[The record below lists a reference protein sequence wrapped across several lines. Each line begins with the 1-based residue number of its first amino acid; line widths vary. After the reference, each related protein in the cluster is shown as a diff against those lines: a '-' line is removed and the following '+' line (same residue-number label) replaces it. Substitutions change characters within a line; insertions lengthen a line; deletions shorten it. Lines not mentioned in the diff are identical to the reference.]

1 MTVYADS
8 GAVEQME
15 LSGFDLIL
23 LDVMMPGTD
32 GFTLCEKLRCRVD
45 CPILFLTA
53 RSEESSLVV
62 GLEKG
67 ADDYICKPFGA
78 AELRA
83 RVIFEPACRSPEAVR
98 GLEDFSHIWLIWQ
111 FSQALREGWSPTV
124 RPPRL
129 GGNRRLGVFA
139 SRSPFRPN
147 ALGLSCVRLE
157 GVELDKALGPVLHV
171 SGADLMDGTPIY
183 DIKPYVPYADC
194 RPEARE
200 GFATPPEGRLRVE
213 IPPEVEGRI
222 PPEQRE
228 ALRGVLSWDPRPHYQ
243 NDPQR
248 VYGMSFAGMEVKF
261 TVAGEILTVMAAEE
275 RGDG

>member
-1 MTVYADS
+1 MSDQHTIRAVARIRSDFPTKFGIPRQS
-8 GAVEQME
+8 G
-15 LSGFDLIL
+15 
-23 LDVMMPGTD
+23 
-32 GFTLCEKLRCRVD
+32 
-45 CPILFLTA
+45 
-53 RSEESSLVV
+53 LV
-62 GLEKG
+62 
-67 ADDYICKPFGA
+67 

-183 DIKPYVPYADC
+183 DIKPYVPYADAH
-194 RPEARE
+194 PEARG
-200 GFATPPEGRLRVE
+200 GFVDQVARRRLEVDCPPDLLERAPVE
-213 IPPEVEGRI
+213 KRA
-222 PPEQRE
+222 
-228 ALRGVLSWDPRPHYQ
+228 AL
-243 NDPQR
+243 
-248 VYGMSFAGMEVKF
+248 
-261 TVAGEILTVMAAEE
+261 
-275 RGDG
+275 